1 MSQERQS
8 SGVRRSVRVGVIGG
22 GQLGRMMALAGI
34 PLGLSFRFLEPKED
48 PPCASVGEVVRG
60 AYDDPDALDR
70 FSDGVDVITYEFE
83 NVPVDSAKRLS
94 ERVPVYPPPMALEVA
109 QDRLVEKETFR
120 ELGIGT
126 APYRRVDTREELD
139 RALVELGMP
148 AVLKTRRLGY
158 DGKGQAVIEDPDSAA
173 AAWDRL
179 GGRPLILESFV
190 DFERELSCLA
200 VRSRSGELRVYPLVE
215 NAHTDGILRESRA
228 PAPGITAERAREA
241 AELVERLLD
250 HLDYVGVLAVEFFDT
265 EEGLLANEMAPR
277 VHNSGHWSQD
287 GGGVSQFENHIRAIL
302 GLPLGDPR
310 PIGWAGMVNL
320 IGGIPPRGESLG
332 AGGARL
338 HLYGKEPRPGRKLG
352 HLNTRAETLEGLE
365 RRLAELGEIAARYGE
380 G

>member
-1 MSQERQS
+1 M
-8 SGVRRSVRVGVIGG
+8 RVGIIGG

-34 PLGLSFRFLEPKED
+34 PLGLRFRFLEPNED

-120 ELGIGT
+120 ALDIGT
-126 APYRRVDTREELD
+126 APYRKVDTREELD
-139 RALVELGMP
+139 RAVEELGLP

-158 DGKGQAVIEDPDSAA
+158 DGKGQAVLEDADSVAV
-173 AAWDRL
+173 AWERL
-179 GGRPLILESFV
+179 GGRPLIVESFV
-190 DFERELSCLA
+190 DFARELSCLA

-215 NAHTDGILRESRA
+215 NMHTDGILRESRA

-241 AELVERLLD
+241 AALVERLLD
-250 HLDYVGVLAVEFFDT
+250 HLDYVGVLAVEFFETDD
-265 EEGLLANEMAPR
+265 GLLANEMAPR

-310 PIGWAGMVNL
+310 PTGWAGMVNL
-320 IGGIPPRGESLG
+320 IGGIPSRGESLG

-352 HLNTRAETLEGLE
+352 HLNVRADTLEGLE
-365 RRLAELGEIAARYGE
+365 RRLAELGEIAARHGE